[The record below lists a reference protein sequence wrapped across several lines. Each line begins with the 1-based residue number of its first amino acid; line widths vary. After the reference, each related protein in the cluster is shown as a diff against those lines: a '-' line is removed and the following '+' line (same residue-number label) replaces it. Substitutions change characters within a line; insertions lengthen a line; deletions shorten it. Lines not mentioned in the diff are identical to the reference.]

1 MNYRALAS
9 RIRRLV
15 WKSDD
20 PLVQAQLED
29 TARNYDEM
37 ADKLECGTHFWL
49 SHLLRRVV
57 IAPSFEAPVTLRL
70 ANPGLPSGN
79 ERAVLRIP

>member
-1 MNYRALAS
+1 MPRIVRIMAPAERYRALAS

-15 WKSDD
+15 WKTND

-37 ADKLECGTHFWL
+37 ADKLECGSTEKPPPTDYH
-49 SHLLRRVV
+49 
-57 IAPSFEAPVTLRL
+57 
-70 ANPGLPSGN
+70 
-79 ERAVLRIP
+79 